1 MIGSISGNQF
11 LPRAVMSGTMQ
22 RINKAASEE
31 ARESPSTRNAE
42 AQGKAAGHSNQLS
55 QSGLNGQIGQKL
67 DVRA

>member
-1 MIGSISGNQF
+1 MIGSI
-11 LPRAVMSGTMQ
+11 SGTMQ

-31 ARESPSTRNAE
+31 ASKSPNTRIAE

-55 QSGLNGQIGQKL
+55 QSGRNGQIGQKL